1 MKRQILFALSA
12 GLLAHSF
19 VYTDAQ
25 ARPRG
30 NDPEK
35 YFNAPQ
41 TLEGKTV
48 IIPMGTIIEGRM
60 NSEISS
66 KNSTQGEKFTLEIT
80 TACLANGTDVVIPAG
95 SKIEGEV
102 VEAIPASK
110 IYRRKGVQGKPTGKL
125 RTQLNTLRT
134 PDGISYPLT
143 ASIAGEL
150 ISAGKGRLQQ
160 NPEITK
166 HDIAYMGS
174 VTSFAAVHPGVNSSN
189 AANPL
194 KVTDR
199 RAYMKDP
206 ILGSEKP
213 DALSRMG
220 RPVYRSLVRIKQ
232 DIYIREGS
240 PLNVRLDSPLK
251 ISVSPGQGKMSI
263 DYSMMMPEP
272 AEDNRDR
279 NFRRFKPVSSGNS
292 GGGAPQNSFQDNSG
306 FPVPTGNSGAPMN
319 VNQGG
324 YNPNQPYNPNQQTNE
339 NQAAQA
345 PPRQQAAPDPEGHL
359 PRFLRTPRNSF
370 NDKYEPPITAGDGYQ
385 VGPNPNAGGGGGGGG
400 GENPNAGGGQQQR
413 GGGGDDF

>member
-1 MKRQILFALSA
+1 MKRKAFLLGLSA
-12 GLLAHSF
+12 SFLAGSF
-19 VYTDAQ
+19 FITDAN

-30 NDPEK
+30 NDPDK
-35 YFNAPQ
+35 YYNAPQ
-41 TLEGKTV
+41 TIEGKTV
-48 IIPMGTIIEGRM
+48 IIPMGTIIEGRL
-60 NSEISS
+60 NSTISS
-66 KNSTQGEKFTLEIT
+66 KDSSQGEKFTLEIT
-80 TACLANGTDVVIPAG
+80 TPCLANGTDVVIPAG

-110 IYRRKGVQGKPTGKL
+110 IYKRKGNYGKPTGKL
-125 RTQLNTLRT
+125 RTQLNMLRT
-134 PDGISYPLT
+134 PDGIAYPLT

-220 RPVYRSLVRIKQ
+220 RPIYRSLVRIKQ
-232 DIYIREGS
+232 DVYIKEGS

-251 ISVSPGQGKMSI
+251 ISVAPAQGKMSI
-263 DYSMMMPEP
+263 DYSQMMPDP
-272 AEDNRDR
+272 SEDNRDR
-279 NFRRFKPVSSGNS
+279 NFRRFKPVSSGGSS
-292 GGGAPQNSFQDNSG
+292 GGGQQGGYQDNGG
-306 FPVPTGNSGAPMN
+306 FPVPTGNANMN
-319 VNQGG
+319 QN
-324 YNPNQPYNPNQQTNE
+324 NPNASFNQNAPYNPNDPNMMSRQQ
-339 NQAAQA
+339 AQA
-345 PPRQQAAPDPEGHL
+345 PVQQAAPPPDPEGHL
-359 PRFLRTPRNSF
+359 PRFLRTPKNTF

-385 VGPNPNAGGGGGGGG
+385 VNPGPNPNAAPPQNQGGGA
-400 GENPNAGGGQQQR
+400 PQQR
-413 GGGGDDF
+413 GGDDF